1 MWSDSDTDVDFLN
14 YSEVAEMVVD
24 LLSDPKLLPLSVGVF
39 GGWGIGKST
48 TLRLVERELDKA
60 PDRYLVIKFDAWM
73 YQDFD
78 DARAA
83 LMSVISGALVKA
95 APPALKDRAKSLI
108 GRVNKLR
115 FLGVALEAGAWAMGV
130 PTFGAISKGVT
141 AAGAL
146 FSGSE
151 DDKNLEAVKDAASDV
166 ESRGASLLREPE
178 ERGPPDEIDAFRAE
192 FKGILQDLGK
202 TMVVFIDNL
211 DRCLPRNAIET
222 MEAVRLFLFMPNSA
236 FVVAADEDMIRHA
249 VSQHFNSPSQRHIT
263 DYLDKL
269 IQVPVR
275 VPRAGI
281 QEVRAYLILL
291 LASRSDL
298 DDAAVEKLRQYL
310 IDRLRT
316 SWKDDGDFTIEEM
329 LTQSGVQA
337 SKELAA
343 AWDMADRM
351 APILALSPGVLGNP
365 RTVKR
370 MLNVVRMRANVARRR
385 AMPID
390 EAMITKLA
398 LFERCTD
405 IDATEELHNLINASP
420 RGKPA
425 VLASLEQAKPGET
438 IADLPEKWT
447 KHAPFLM
454 EWAKLAPGLAGV
466 DLRPAVYLARETV
479 PLRMRSGSLAGGAAK
494 AVETLLQIR
503 SVSSPAAKAALD
515 SLQPGDMI
523 LVMEAV
529 IEVMRKDSDWSR
541 ARMDFRGATLVA
553 DRSAAAAE
561 LLNRFFRSLQLPKTP
576 GWVSTML
583 KDKAWWE
590 E

>member
-1 MWSDSDTDVDFLN
+1 
-14 YSEVAEMVVD
+14 
-24 LLSDPKLLPLSVGVF
+24 
-39 GGWGIGKST
+39 
-48 TLRLVERELDKA
+48 
-60 PDRYLVIKFDAWM
+60 
-73 YQDFD
+73 
-78 DARAA
+78 
-83 LMSVISGALVKA
+83 
-95 APPALKDRAKSLI
+95 
-108 GRVNKLR
+108 
-115 FLGVALEAGAWAMGV
+115 
-130 PTFGAISKGVT
+130 
-141 AAGAL
+141 
-146 FSGSE
+146 
-151 DDKNLEAVKDAASDV
+151 
-166 ESRGASLLREPE
+166 
-178 ERGPPDEIDAFRAE
+178 
-192 FKGILQDLGK
+192 
-202 TMVVFIDNL
+202 
-211 DRCLPRNAIET
+211 
-222 MEAVRLFLFMPNSA
+222 
-236 FVVAADEDMIRHA
+236 
-249 VSQHFNSPSQRHIT
+249 
-263 DYLDKL
+263 
-269 IQVPVR
+269 
-275 VPRAGI
+275 
-281 QEVRAYLILL
+281 
-291 LASRSDL
+291 
-298 DDAAVEKLRQYL
+298 
-310 IDRLRT
+310 
-316 SWKDDGDFTIEEM
+316 M